1 MTGSPLGNGVRWA
14 RISSAAYE
22 GLQSEWGREAF
33 ARAFRL
39 FLDPENYPIVFHC
52 IAGADRTGSLA
63 YILNALLGVSDA
75 ELLLDWEITAFNNP
89 NPRFAHKDRY
99 DQLVAGFRKRPGAT
113 TAEKVANYV
122 KSVGFT
128 DADIEKF
135 RAIMLEK

>member
-1 MTGSPLGNGVRWA
+1 MHSDSGKKPFTQCFKV
-14 RISSAAYE
+14 
-22 GLQSEWGREAF
+22 
-33 ARAFRL
+33 
-39 FLDPENYPIVFHC
+39 FLDEANYPIDFHC

-99 DQLVAGFRKRPGAT
+99 DPLVAGFMKLPGAT
-113 TAEKVANYV
+113 TAEKMVNYV